1 LKKIPIDTPFN
12 LFTMSVNI
20 KNNAPALLIFISF
33 ATIYIVWGSTY
44 FFIRVAVTGGI
55 PPFILGALRYTS
67 AGLLLMT
74 WCAIKGEK
82 IFVWRNIMHAAI
94 SGFLLLFI
102 SNGAVS
108 WAEQTL
114 PGAMVAIVLSCPPLW
129 IVLLDRKNWSANFKN
144 KWTIAGLVIGFSGVL
159 LLFGEQAKGIFLN
172 GAAHSNLPWMLLL
185 VIGTLGFALGSL
197 YFKYNLTSGSA
208 PVNSAWQMLAAGFV
222 FVPAGLAHDEYS
234 NLHLQNIPFNSWMS
248 VIYLSIFGS
257 VAAFSA
263 YTFLLKV
270 RPATQVSTYAY
281 VNPVVA
287 VILGVAFAH
296 ESISLLQL
304 GGLLVILVS
313 VLLINLGKYRRVRK
327 TEKSGSPKEAAVA
340 DC

>member
-1 LKKIPIDTPFN
+1 MKKIPIDTPFN

-20 KNNAPALLIFISF
+20 RKNVPAFLIFISF

-44 FFIRVAVTGGI
+44 FFIRIAVAGGI

-67 AGLLLMT
+67 AGLLLII

-129 IVLLDRKNWSANFKN
+129 IVLLDTKNWSANFKN
-144 KWTIAGLVIGFSGVL
+144 KWTVTGLVIGFSGVL
-159 LLFGEQAKGIFLN
+159 LLFGEQAKGIFTTD
-172 GAAHSNLPWMLLL
+172 GSHSSLPWMLL
-185 VIGTLGFALGSL
+185 VIIGTLGFALGSL

-222 FVPAGLAHDEYS
+222 FVPAGLLHGEYS
-234 NLHLQNIPFNSWMS
+234 NLQLQSVTLNSWLS

-263 YTFLLKV
+263 YTFLLKE

-281 VNPVVA
+281 VNPVIA
-287 VILGVAFAH
+287 VILGVTFAH
-296 ESISLLQL
+296 ESISLVQL
-304 GGLLVILVS
+304 GGLMVILVS
-313 VLLINLGKYRRVRK
+313 VLLINWGKHNEVRK
-327 TEKSGSPKEAAVA
+327 SGKSGRPKEAAVA

>member
-1 LKKIPIDTPFN
+1 MF
-12 LFTMSVNI
+12 VNI
-20 KNNAPALLIFISF
+20 QKNAPAFLIFISF
-33 ATIYIVWGSTY
+33 VTIYIVWGSTY

-67 AGLLLMT
+67 AGILLMI

-82 IFVWRNIMHAAI
+82 IFVRRNIIHAAI

-114 PGAMVAIVLSCPPLW
+114 SGAIVAIVLSCPPLW
-129 IVLLDRKNWSANFKN
+129 IVLLDKKNWSANFKN
-144 KWTIAGLVIGFSGVL
+144 KWTIAGLIIGFSGVI
-159 LLFGEQAKGIFLN
+159 LLFGEQAKGIFTN
-172 GAAHSNLPWMLLL
+172 GAAHPNLPWMLLL
-185 VIGTLGFALGSL
+185 IIGTLGFALGSL
-197 YFKYNLTSGSA
+197 YFKYNLSSGSA

-222 FVPAGLAHDEYS
+222 FVPAGLLHGEYH
-234 NLHLQNIPFNSWMS
+234 NLLLQSIPLNSWLS

-257 VAAFSA
+257 IAAFSA

-296 ESISLLQL
+296 ESISLLQFC
-304 GGLLVILVS
+304 GLLVILVS
-313 VLLINLGKYRRVRK
+313 VLLINWGKYRK
-327 TEKSGSPKEAAVA
+327 EKEVKELA
-340 DC
+340 DV